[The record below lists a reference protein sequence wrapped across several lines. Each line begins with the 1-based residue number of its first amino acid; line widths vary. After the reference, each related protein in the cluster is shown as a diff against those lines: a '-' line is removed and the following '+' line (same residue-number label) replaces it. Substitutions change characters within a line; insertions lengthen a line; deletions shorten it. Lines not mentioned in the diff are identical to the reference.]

1 MICIYHSR
9 DLDGWMSAAIVKM
22 KYPEVNLIG
31 WDYGMPLPE
40 VKTENQVVMVDISLP
55 SKEMYSLWETKGLNF
70 IWIDHHISA
79 IKEMNSILGDYGH
92 TYPIQG
98 VRDTKFAAC
107 ELTWKYFFPEEQMP
121 EPVRLL
127 GRYDCFG
134 HKGTKEELEVLWYQ
148 YYARTF
154 FKNPDDC
161 MRLIDGDNVDAAMS
175 IGRSIYRYL
184 CTEAEAD
191 YKNIFE
197 WNYKGIRIACINR
210 MRFNPINF
218 GIAYHND
225 GYDAFL
231 CFHYANNKWNFSLYN
246 DDGRVDC
253 SVICK
258 EFGGGGHAGAAGF
271 VSNDLKVINL

>member
-1 MICIYHSR
+1 
-9 DLDGWMSAAIVKM
+9 MSAAIVKYWFN
-22 KYPEVNLIG
+22 KTNQHGTLIMLG
-31 WDYGMPLPE
+31 WDYGNPIPALIKDD
-40 VKTENQVVMVDISLP
+40 VIMVDISFP
-55 SKEMYSLWETKGLNF
+55 KEKMLELSIYGLT
-70 IWIDHHISA
+70 WIDHHVSA
-79 IKEMNSILGDYGH
+79 IKEMQPHLLNGL
-92 TYPIQG
+92 T
-98 VRDTKFAAC
+98 DTKFSAC
-107 ELTWKYFFPEEQMP
+107 ELTWMHLFPGAKMP
-121 EPVRLL
+121 EPIRLL

-134 HKGTKEELEVLWYQ
+134 HKGTKEEFEVLWYQ

-154 FKNPDDC
+154 FKSPDDC
-161 MRLIDGDNVDAAMS
+161 MRLIDGDNIDASMS

-197 WNYKGIRIACINR
+197 WNYNGIRIACINR

-231 CFHYANNKWNFSLYN
+231 CFHYANKKWNFSMYN
-246 DDGRVDC
+246 DNGRVDC

-258 EFGGGGHAGAAGF
+258 QFGGGGHAGASGF
-271 VSNDLKVINL
+271 VSDNLNILFN